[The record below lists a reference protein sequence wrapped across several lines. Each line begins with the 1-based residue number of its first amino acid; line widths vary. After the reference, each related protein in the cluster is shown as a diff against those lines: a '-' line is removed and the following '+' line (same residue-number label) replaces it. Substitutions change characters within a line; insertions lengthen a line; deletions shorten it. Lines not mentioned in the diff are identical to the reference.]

1 MPLLRNSQ
9 TWVWQMT
16 KDDVKGK
23 AIEAI
28 PYVAVFGVAA
38 LAVYGITKIVKAVN
52 DLDYPLDFGNDEHL
66 EKFIGK

>member
-1 MPLLRNSQ
+1 
-9 TWVWQMT
+9 MT
-16 KDDVKGK
+16 KDDLKDK

-52 DLDYPLDFGNDEHL
+52 DMDYPLDFGHDHYL
-66 EKFIGK
+66 DTLGK

>member
-1 MPLLRNSQ
+1 
-9 TWVWQMT
+9 MT
-16 KDDVKGK
+16 KDDLKEK

-52 DLDYPLDFGNDEHL
+52 DVDFPLDWGHDQYL
-66 EKFIGK
+66 DTIGK

>member
-1 MPLLRNSQ
+1 MNKEDL
-9 TWVWQMT
+9 
-16 KDDVKGK
+16 KDK

-52 DLDYPLDFGNDEHL
+52 EMDYPLDFGNDERL
-66 EKFIGK
+66 NEFLGK